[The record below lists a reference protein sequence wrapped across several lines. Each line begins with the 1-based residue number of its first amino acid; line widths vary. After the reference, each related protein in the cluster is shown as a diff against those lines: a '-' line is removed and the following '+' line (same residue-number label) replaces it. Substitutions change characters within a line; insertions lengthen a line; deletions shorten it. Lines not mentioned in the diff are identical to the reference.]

1 MKISHRDKKMK
12 MKTKILITILLL
24 NILAVSCSAISRN
37 ASTEEQIEYIKKQ
50 SIKLQTKRMKST
62 WRNLCKKDI
71 KTCTEKQQWFDDLL
85 YDTETRKYDLQ
96 KIISNQLFY
105 QGKSPQN

>member
-1 MKISHRDKKMK
+1 
-12 MKTKILITILLL
+12 
-24 NILAVSCSAISRN
+24 
-37 ASTEEQIEYIKKQ
+37 
-50 SIKLQTKRMKST
+50 MKST
-62 WRNLCKKDI
+62 WRNLCKKDS